1 MALEYSSPPARAD
14 GSLAMEIEILDYLK
28 SRWHGTQDWIW
39 FHEKPEEKLAVI
51 AAELGIDFSK
61 PCVGLLTNV

>member
-1 MALEYSSPPARAD
+1 
-14 GSLAMEIEILDYLK
+14 MEIEILDYLK